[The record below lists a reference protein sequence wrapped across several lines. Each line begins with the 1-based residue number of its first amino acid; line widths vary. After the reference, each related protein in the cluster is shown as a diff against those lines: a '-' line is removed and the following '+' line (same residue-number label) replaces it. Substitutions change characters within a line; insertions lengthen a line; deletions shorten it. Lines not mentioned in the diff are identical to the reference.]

1 MRISDWSSDV
11 CSSDL
16 GKRPA
21 RDALARIMHGDYW
34 RHRATLATLNAKGAG
49 VCVMVNRGDGKG
61 RKAANVTAVRAV
73 FLDLD
78 EAPLAPVM
86 AAPIPPAIVCESSPG
101 KHHAYWPVA
110 DMPLGDFKRAQQ
122 SLAAL
127 YGGDPAVCDLP
138 RIMRLP
144 GYTHAKGEPFA
155 SRLLPCDP
163 VKPEI

>member
-1 MRISDWSSDV
+1 
-11 CSSDL
+11 
-16 GKRPA
+16 
-21 RDALARIMHGDYW
+21 
-34 RHRATLATLNAKGAG
+34 
-49 VCVMVNRGDGKG
+49 
-61 RKAANVTAVRAV
+61 
-73 FLDLD
+73 
-78 EAPLAPVM
+78 M

-155 SRLLPCDP
+155 SRRLPLDP
-163 VKPEI
+163 VKTSLGRASCRARGCTYGDIPGVPVTM

>member
-1 MRISDWSSDV
+1 
-11 CSSDL
+11 
-16 GKRPA
+16 
-21 RDALARIMHGDYW
+21 
-34 RHRATLATLNAKGAG
+34 
-49 VCVMVNRGDGKG
+49 MVNRGDGKG

-122 SLAAL
+122 SLRSEEHTSELQSLMRTSYAVFCL
-127 YGGDPAVCDLP
+127 KKKKKNNTKDRQQLKHYPSKQLPAYS
-138 RIMRLP
+138 I
-144 GYTHAKGEPFA
+144 THTI
-155 SRLLPCDP
+155 SHNRRD
-163 VKPEI
+163 

>member
-1 MRISDWSSDV
+1 
-11 CSSDL
+11 
-16 GKRPA
+16 
-21 RDALARIMHGDYW
+21 
-34 RHRATLATLNAKGAG
+34 
-49 VCVMVNRGDGKG
+49 
-61 RKAANVTAVRAV
+61 
-73 FLDLD
+73 
-78 EAPLAPVM
+78 M

-155 SRLLPCDP
+155 SRLLHCDP
-163 VKPEI
+163 VKPWRWPRSEEHKSELQSLMRNTYAVFCLKNKNKVEQSKYPQHNKYSRHK